1 MEDKRCGRGIV
12 ILAGGKSQR
21 FQSYSYDKCLSSL
34 NGLPLLQHTVDRA
47 AEVAA
52 DEVIVAARDRKQGEA
67 IRNRTTG
74 DFSIVFD
81 YLKDFGPFSGILAA
95 LERTSCY
102 QCLIIGCDMPF
113 INPEVVEFLFDI
125 IASSGYD
132 AVVPRWENGMLEPLH
147 AVYRRE
153 STLSAIKNAV
163 VEGDRR
169 LSNLLAQLDVYLLP
183 VAKIREIDPGL
194 ETFTNINTPAELE
207 LHHNHDHDH
216 APDIQTQTYHRSR
229 PVKSD

>member
-1 MEDKRCGRGIV
+1 
-12 ILAGGKSQR
+12 
-21 FQSYSYDKCLSSL
+21 
-34 NGLPLLQHTVDRA
+34 
-47 AEVAA
+47 
-52 DEVIVAARDRKQGEA
+52 
-67 IRNRTTG
+67 
-74 DFSIVFD
+74 
-81 YLKDFGPFSGILAA
+81 
-95 LERTSCY
+95 
-102 QCLIIGCDMPF
+102 MPF

-125 IASSGYD
+125 IAASRYD